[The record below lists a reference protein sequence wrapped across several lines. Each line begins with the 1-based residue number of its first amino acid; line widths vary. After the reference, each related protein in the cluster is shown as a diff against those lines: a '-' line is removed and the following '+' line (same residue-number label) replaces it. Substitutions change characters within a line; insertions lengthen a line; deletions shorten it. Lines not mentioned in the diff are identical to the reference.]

1 MNQDTQPTTSS
12 IYAHLFAFSQKHPHL
27 PESLYTEE
35 RYRRRIKRLPEKYL
49 FAILASEI
57 ASSMVY
63 RENREADFL
72 AVLQSLLLRSFE
84 DQVELNIDK
93 G

>member
-1 MNQDTQPTTSS
+1 MNELVADTRMP
-12 IYAHLFAFSQKHPHL
+12 
-27 PESLYTEE
+27 
-35 RYRRRIKRLPEKYL
+35 
-49 FAILASEI
+49 EI

-72 AVLQSLLLRSFE
+72 AVFQSHLLRSFE

-93 G
+93 L

>member
-1 MNQDTQPTTSS
+1 MKRDTQPTTSS
-12 IYAHLFAFSQKHPHL
+12 VYAHIFIFFQKHAH
-27 PESLYTEE
+27 
-35 RYRRRIKRLPEKYL
+35 LPEKYL

>member
-1 MNQDTQPTTSS
+1 
-12 IYAHLFAFSQKHPHL
+12 
-27 PESLYTEE
+27 
-35 RYRRRIKRLPEKYL
+35 
-49 FAILASEI
+49 
-57 ASSMVY
+57 MVY